1 MIRAALNVS
10 VLVLSAQLL
19 VGCVANSA
27 QGEIRQSISAK
38 VGDSNPSLPTLY
50 DVQIQDP
57 STNKTVSV
65 DQLAQALKDAD
76 VVFIG
81 EYHGNHGSHWLQ
93 AQLQAALHKQ
103 RPAQVLSMEQFTRD
117 KQSVLD
123 QYLNS
128 EIGEVALIKQGVA
141 WPNYK
146 ASYRP
151 LVEFAK
157 QHQLPVIAA
166 NAPAGVVRCIGRQGR
181 DYLAKLDK
189 AERQQIASQPFLNN
203 AQYQT
208 AFQAVMHGPA
218 QPAKSSSKASS
229 ALSNSYLAQLSRDN
243 TMAESILNAH
253 QRYPKHQ
260 IIHVNGAFHSDNH
273 LGTVALLKQRNPSL
287 NIKVVSPVQTPDLE
301 AKYQGKVPKKLGDY
315 LYFVQPL
322 PEQYA
327 NDTERDAAF
336 KSMFSGAAKKAC
348 K

>member
-27 QGEIRQSISAK
+27 QGEMRQSISAK
-38 VGDSNPSLPTLY
+38 AGASNLSLPTLY

-57 STNKTVSV
+57 STNKTVSI
-65 DQLAQALKDAD
+65 DQLAQVLKGAD

-103 RPAQVLSMEQFTRD
+103 HPKQVLSMEQFNRD

-123 QYLNS
+123 QYLTGD
-128 EIGEVALIKQGVA
+128 IGEVALIKQGEA

-166 NAPAGVVRCIGRQGR
+166 NAPADVVRCIGRQGR

-189 AERQQIASQPFLNN
+189 AARRQVAAQPFLNN

-218 QPAKSSSKASS
+218 QPAKSSDKAAS

-243 TMAESILNAH
+243 TMAESILQAH

-260 IIHVNGAFHSDNH
+260 IIHTNGAFHSDNH

-287 NIKVVSPVQTPDLE
+287 TIKVVSPVQTPDIE
-301 AKYQGKVPKKLGDY
+301 AKYQGKIPTKLGDY

-327 NDTERDAAF
+327 SDAERDAAF
-336 KSMFSGAAKKAC
+336 KAMFSGAAKKAC